1 MDIDFGATVVDKEG
15 NNLGQINHII
25 NDTWTGEIKSVLIC
39 RKAPEKDLIIH
50 VQDIARVETGRVYL
64 GVSLKD
70 LQ

>member
-1 MDIDFGATVVDKEG
+1 MDIDFGDTVVDKEG
-15 NNLGQINHII
+15 NDLGQIDRII
-25 NDTWTGEIKSVLIC
+25 NDTWTGEIKSVLIY

-50 VQDIARVETGRVYL
+50 IQDIARVETGRVYL